1 MIRKAFGKVVLPTEI
16 SAFERQ
22 WNYDASY
29 LREIIDVSPRAA
41 WRFSSAARLGNYRR
55 DVPIDALFA
64 AGITAVRSEDCGPC
78 TQLATAMAERRGVG
92 PEILRAILKDD
103 VAAMP
108 DDAALAWR
116 FTKACLAHDPAADDY
131 RAVILERWGPRA
143 VVTLAFAMTT
153 ARIYPTVKYAMGH
166 GKACTRIVVGGA
178 PVAIGRQVTSR
189 PWNLTS
195 NQSHASRSA

>member
-1 MIRKAFGKVVLPTEI
+1 MVRWFLLRTI

-29 LREIIDVSPRAA
+29 L
-41 WRFSSAARLGNYRR
+41 GNYRR
-55 DVPIDALFA
+55 DVPIEALVA

-78 TQLATAMAERRGVG
+78 TQLATAIAERQGVR

-103 VAAMP
+103 VAAMS

-116 FTKACLAHDPAADDY
+116 FTKAILAHDAAADDY

-143 VVTLAFAMTT
+143 VVTLAFAITT
-153 ARIYPTVKYAMGH
+153 ARIYPTVKYDMGRKGVNSRRRGRESIGMTDPAM
-166 GKACTRIVVGGA
+166 
-178 PVAIGRQVTSR
+178 R
-189 PWNLTS
+189 PYCDD
-195 NQSHASRSA
+195 A